1 MKGQMDKISIKSL
14 KTAEILDFLKKHGQP
29 KFRANQILEWL
40 YLHQVNEFEQMTN
53 LPNSLIDQ
61 LTSTFVIEKITAK
74 DIQKSTDGCRKYLLE
89 LHNSDKPNSKSYIE
103 AVGIPSKSS
112 SNRLTICISSQ
123 VGCPMDCSFCATGQQ
138 GFTRNLTVGEIVD
151 QVLFVSNDFNI
162 RASNI
167 VVMGQGEPF
176 LNYENLVEALEIINN
191 PKLLNIGARKITV
204 STSGIIPFIR
214 KFANIDKQYGLA
226 ISLHSAIQEKRN
238 FLMHG
243 TKNYNLK
250 ALRKALEEYISKT
263 NRRITFE
270 YLMIKDVTDTEE
282 DLMALKNY
290 CDSLLCHINL
300 IK

>member
-1 MKGQMDKISIKSL
+1 MNKISIKSL
-14 KTAEILDFLKKHGQP
+14 KIAEISEFLEKQGQP
-29 KFRANQILEWL
+29 KFRTEQILEWL
-40 YLHQVNEFEQMTN
+40 YLHQVNDFKQMTN
-53 LPNSLIDQ
+53 LPKLLIEQ
-61 LTSTFVIEKITAK
+61 LSRNFVIEKISAK
-74 DIQKSTDGCRKYLLE
+74 DVQKSNDGSVKYLLE
-89 LHNSDKPNSKSYIE
+89 LQNSNASNSKSYIE
-103 AVGIPSKSS
+103 AVGIPANNS

-123 VGCPMDCSFCATGQQ
+123 VGCPMECSFCATGQQ
-138 GFTRNLTVGEIVD
+138 GFSRNLTVGEIVD

-176 LNYENLVEALEIINN
+176 LNFDNLIDALEIINN
-191 PKLLNIGARKITV
+191 PKIVNIGARKITV
-204 STSGIIPFIR
+204 STSGIIPSIK

-238 FLMHG
+238 SLMHG

-250 ALRKALEEYISKT
+250 SLKKALEEYISKT

-270 YLMIKDVTDTEE
+270 YLMIKDITDTEE
-282 DLMALKNY
+282 DLKALKGY
-290 CDSLLCHINL
+290 CNNFLCHINL